1 MNTLTLKSIIS
12 NQVELLSSEIDGEV
26 VMMNIESGKYIG
38 MNTVGS
44 EIWKMVEEKPVSIN
58 EICNQLTQIFNI
70 EKETCE
76 QEVLSFCSKLL
87 KENLIILQ

>member
-1 MNTLTLKSIIS
+1 MNTLNLESTIS
-12 NQVELLSSEIDGEV
+12 KRAELLSSEIDGEV
-26 VMMNIESGKYIG
+26 VMMNIDSGKYIS
-38 MNTVGS
+38 MNSVGS

-58 EICNQLTQIFNI
+58 EICNQLTHIFNI

-76 QEVLSFCSKLL
+76 QEVLSFCSNLL